1 VAVAGH
7 IFVRNQVQ
15 AITRARDEANVRGGI
30 KGGKLVGSNRLV
42 EEVYRDV
49 VNFA

>member
-1 VAVAGH
+1 VAVTGH

-15 AITRARDEANVRGGI
+15 SIARARDEADIRGGI
-30 KGGKLVGSNRLV
+30 KGGKLVGRNRFI

-49 VNFA
+49 VDFA